1 MNVLRMMGIAALLWA
16 VACDDEG
23 TNPAATDNTDVS
35 TTEYQGMIY
44 DSTLAAQMQP
54 GIYNGSWF
62 KYGLSTNDSFT
73 VQSNIGYGWGVV
85 ETGTF
90 TQSGISLSFTPVEN
104 TTYGPGGAQPVTPV
118 RAPYTG
124 TLANGTLTILD
135 YLNITDQRS
144 LGELECAKQ

>member
-1 MNVLRMMGIAALLWA
+1 MRVIRFLGIVALVWA
-16 VACDDEG
+16 IGCEED
-23 TNPAATDNTDVS
+23 TNPAGTDNTTVT

-44 DSTLAAQMQP
+44 DSTMASQMQP
-54 GIYNGSWF
+54 GVYNGSWF

-90 TQSGISLSFTPVEN
+90 SQSGTSVSFTPLVN

-118 RAPYTG
+118 RSAYSA
-124 TLANGTLTILD
+124 TLASDTLTIAD
-135 YLNITDQRS
+135 YVNITDQQS
-144 LGELECAKQ
+144 LGELKCAKQ